1 MYLSSLSIY
10 SRSDNIRPVG
20 ALSFALSLLDTP
32 LTADWLQV
40 FLGLI
45 LLNAPLKQIVRM
57 KQSAKLSTKNIFY
70 LNCKNFYKNTS
81 CTFLLCYVDQSWV
94 STLKLREA
102 CPPHSSLS
110 VPAYDRPHADGH
122 LNDLIFVSLSVRM
135 TSAWTLR
142 PSWLAFSLF
151 SRVWK
156 SLTQLDWLL
165 RPYHGPFVFMSWPH
179 IWAFGLNLVKMKI
192 W

>member
-1 MYLSSLSIY
+1 M
-10 SRSDNIRPVG
+10 
-20 ALSFALSLLDTP
+20 
-32 LTADWLQV
+32 
-40 FLGLI
+40 
-45 LLNAPLKQIVRM
+45 
-57 KQSAKLSTKNIFY
+57 
-70 LNCKNFYKNTS
+70 
-81 CTFLLCYVDQSWV
+81 DQSWV

-122 LNDLIFVSLSVRM
+122 FEWPRFCVSVREM

-192 W
+192 WQLLKTPHVWVISVFKPAVRRPLTPSGLQMCWFCHRVALSGH